1 MYFREV
7 ADTKR
12 LFVLV
17 VIMIGVAVASAG
29 IGGWGLY
36 QAALDEQKN
45 WLRELVQTQARMIEA
60 VARFDAEFS
69 QNDYPG
75 GAASATISQV
85 LDAHNSATGFGMSG
99 EFVLARQDGDNI
111 VFLEAGRRK
120 GGDAPAPVPFSEHVA
135 QPMHHAL
142 LGKSGVMIGL
152 DYRRVSVL
160 AAYEPVAV
168 LNIGIVAKMDMSE
181 IRAPFVRVAIIGG
194 LGTLFV
200 VILGA
205 VLTLRISAPFVSALQ
220 LQAQMLDNMS
230 EGVHLIRSE
239 DATIVSTNPKLEAM
253 FGYAPGELIG
263 KNVSILNANND
274 SAPEDTA
281 RDIITTL
288 KETGHWSGEVHNV
301 RKDGTPFWCH
311 ASVSAFNHP
320 EFGDVWVSAHED
332 ISARKEIQNV
342 SMRLG
347 RIIEQSKNEVYIFSA
362 ETLRFSQANR
372 GARENLGYDQSELNT
387 MTPLSIK
394 PNMTAEAF
402 SALIDPLRDGSQES
416 VTFQT
421 VHQRKDGTTY
431 DVEVFLQ
438 YMAHEQPPIFVA
450 IILDIS
456 DRKQAETALQKS
468 EQRFRAI
475 ADYTYAWEIWL
486 GVDGDVKWVN
496 PAVERMTGYP
506 VRECLKMAQF
516 PLEIVHEDDRVSM
529 TENRSESL
537 YEGMESDIDARVL
550 CKNGDLLWASFSYQ
564 PIYDDDDAFLGSR
577 WSIHDIGARKRLE
590 SDLLH
595 AKSDAEKANNAKS
608 EFLAGMSHDLR
619 TPLNAIMGFS
629 DMMRSKTFGPLG
641 DAHYEAYADDIY
653 NSGDLL
659 VSLIND
665 ILDLSKVE
673 AGKYDLVEDSLDV
686 AALVEGSFKQVQN
699 MAEQAEL
706 SLSSDFAPNLPH
718 LCGDKKV
725 LSQILNNLLSNAIK
739 FTPAGGAVSVAARLD
754 GDGGFVIS
762 VADEGIGMSEID
774 IAKSMQPFEQVS
786 GKNAREHDGTGLGL
800 PLCANFMALHD
811 GEIAVESAVGK
822 GTTVTVRFP
831 PDRTILS

>member
-7 ADTKR
+7 ADKKR
-12 LFVLV
+12 IFVLV
-17 VIMIGVAVASAG
+17 LIMIGVAITSAG

-36 QAALDEQKN
+36 QTALDEQKN
-45 WLRELVQTQARMIEA
+45 WLRELVQTQARLIEV
-60 VARFDAEFS
+60 VARFDAEHS
-69 QNDYPG
+69 HNDYPD
-75 GAASATISQV
+75 GAAAATISQI
-85 LDAHNSATGFGMSG
+85 LEAHNSTTGFGQSG
-99 EFVLARQDGDNI
+99 EFVFGRQDGDSI
-111 VFLEAGRRK
+111 VFLEVGRRK
-120 GGDAPAPVPFSEHVA
+120 GGDMPESVSFDEHA
-135 QPMHHAL
+135 SQPMHRAL
-142 LGKSGVMIGL
+142 LGESGVMIGL
-152 DYRRVSVL
+152 DYRHVSVL

-181 IRAPFVRVAIIGG
+181 IRAPFVRVGIIGG

-200 VILGA
+200 VILGSI
-205 VLTLRISAPFVSALQ
+205 LTLHISAPFISALQ
-220 LQAQMLDNMS
+220 LQAQMLNNMS
-230 EGVHLIRSE
+230 EGVYLVRSS
-239 DATIVSTNPKLEAM
+239 DGQIVNANPKLEAM
-253 FGYAPGELIG
+253 FGYGAGELVG
-263 KNVSILNANND
+263 KNVSILNAKNVSD
-274 SAPEDTA
+274 PEETT
-281 RDIITTL
+281 RDIIDTL
-288 KETGHWSGEVHNV
+288 NETGHWSGEVNNV

-311 ASVSAFNHP
+311 ASVSAFDHP
-320 EFGDVWVSAHED
+320 EFGEVWVSAHED
-332 ISARKEIQNV
+332 ISARKEIQNL

-347 RIIEQSKNEVYIFSA
+347 RIIERSRNEVYIFNA

-372 GARENLGYDQSELNT
+372 GALENLGYDQSELNT
-387 MTPLSIK
+387 MTPLIIK
-394 PNMTAEAF
+394 PKMTAEEFTAV
-402 SALIDPLRDGSQES
+402 LKPLRDGSQES

-421 VHQRKDGTTY
+421 VNQRKNGTTY

-456 DRKQAETALQKS
+456 DRKQAEAALKKS

-516 PLEIVHEDDRVSM
+516 PLEIVHEDDRVAM
-529 TENRSESL
+529 AEYRSESL
-537 YEGMESDIDARVL
+537 YEGMNNDIDARVL
-550 CKNGDLLWASFSYQ
+550 CKNSDVLWASFSYQ

-577 WSIHDIGARKRLE
+577 WSIHDISARKFLE

-641 DAHYEAYADDIY
+641 DAHYETYADDIY
-653 NSGDLL
+653 NSGSLL
-659 VSLIND
+659 VSLIDD

-699 MAEQAEL
+699 MADDGDL
-706 SLSSDFAPNLPH
+706 SLSASIAQDLPH
-718 LCGDKKV
+718 LCGDKRV
-725 LSQILNNLLSNAIK
+725 FSQILNNLLSNAIK
-739 FTPAGGAVSVAARLD
+739 FTPPGCVISVEARLD
-754 GDGGFVIS
+754 ADNKILVS
-762 VADEGIGMSEID
+762 VADEGIGMSETD
-774 IAKSMQPFEQVS
+774 IARSMQPFEQVS
-786 GKNAREHDGTGLGL
+786 GTNAHAHDGTGLGL

-811 GEIAVESAVGK
+811 GEITVESAVGK

-831 PDRTILS
+831 SDRTISS